1 MDADTSYT
9 VSDLARMSGVTVRAL
24 HHYDEIGLLVPSDR
38 TAAGY
43 RTYSR
48 GDAERLG
55 HVLAYR
61 ACGLPLA
68 DIRALLD
75 ADDVDRSGHLRRQLD
90 LLRARAAHLDRQL
103 QALTSAWE
111 ATTMGINL
119 DPDEILEV
127 FGEHDPTQYAAEA
140 EERWGSTDAYRESH
154 RRTGAYTKADWQR
167 LGAESEAIAEELAA
181 CLRAGLPADGD
192 RAKAAA
198 EAHREHIDRW
208 FYPCS
213 HDMQV
218 ALADMYVQD
227 PRFRANYDDR
237 HPGLADYVN
246 DAIVANALDH
256 IA

>member
-1 MDADTSYT
+1 MEAETGYT

-48 GDAERLG
+48 ADAERLG

-61 ACGLPLA
+61 ACGVPLA

-75 ADDVDRSGHLRRQLD
+75 GDGLDRAGHLRRQLD
-90 LLRARAAHLDRQL
+90 LLQGRAADLDRQL
-103 QALTSAWE
+103 QALRRAWE
-111 ATTMGINL
+111 AATMGINL

-127 FGEHDPTQYAAEA
+127 FGEHDPTQYAAET
-140 EERWGSTDAYRESH
+140 EERWGSTDAYTESH
-154 RRTGAYTKADWQR
+154 RRTSGYTKADWLR
-167 LGAESEAIAEELAA
+167 LGAESEAIEEELAA
-181 CLRAGLPADGD
+181 CLREGCPSDGE
-192 RAKAAA
+192 RARAAA
-198 EAHREHIDRW
+198 ERHRAHIDTW

-218 ALADMYVQD
+218 GLADMYVAD
-227 PRFRANYDDR
+227 ERFAAHYDAR
-237 HPGLADYVN
+237 EPGLAEYVR
-246 DAIVANALDH
+246 DAIYANALRQ
-256 IA
+256 